1 MTMPSLQS
9 AAPLEPPQRGFPLSR
24 FATPADDEF
33 VEKLQALAFGP
44 GRFARTAFRVRERFP
59 IDKSLSLIG
68 EIGGVAVSSVWMT
81 PISVGGINGYLL
93 GPLATDPA
101 YRGQGAGKLL
111 VHEACRLA
119 LARGEGRFV
128 LLVGDEPYYGPLGFA
143 RTTHGAIQFP
153 GPVDPARVLLHAP
166 IRRSPCRSP
175 ARSRR
180 FGAPWPADR
189 QGLTRRSAMPG
200 GTPAGRAF
208 LRRLWYPIV
217 SQMPLGTHAGRQ

>member
-1 MTMPSLQS
+1 MITPSVQS
-9 AAPLEPPQRGFPLSR
+9 ASPLEPPQRALPASR
-24 FATPADDEF
+24 LATPADDGF
-33 VEKLQALAFGP
+33 VENLQALAFGP

-68 EIGGVAVSSVWMT
+68 EINGVPVSSVWMT

-111 VHEACRLA
+111 VRDACRMA
-119 LARGEGRFV
+119 LERGEGQFV

-143 RTTHGAIQFP
+143 KTTHGAIQFP

-166 IRRSPCRSP
+166 DPTLALRLAGPIAAFRRK
-175 ARSRR
+175 
-180 FGAPWPADR
+180 
-189 QGLTRRSAMPG
+189 T
-200 GTPAGRAF
+200 AG
-208 LRRLWYPIV
+208 
-217 SQMPLGTHAGRQ
+217 